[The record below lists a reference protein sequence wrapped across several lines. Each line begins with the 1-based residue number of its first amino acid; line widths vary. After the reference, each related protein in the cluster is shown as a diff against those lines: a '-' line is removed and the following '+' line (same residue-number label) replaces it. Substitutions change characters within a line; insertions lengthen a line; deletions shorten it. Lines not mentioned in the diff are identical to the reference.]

1 MKQFQ
6 RLAVFLALVLVSA
19 LAFAQGTNSNLTG
32 TVKLENNGLPG
43 VTITISSP
51 ALQGTRTAVSDVNGN
66 YNFPALPPGQ
76 YTVKFEME
84 SMQTVT
90 RQSLVGLGESARVD
104 AEMRLSS
111 VAEAI
116 TVTASAP
123 AVLETTEVQTNLQSK
138 MINELPLNRT
148 FQSTANLAP
157 GVTTNTPNGA
167 SAGHLG
173 RSGIGEPLPG
183 QRCRDQ

>member
-6 RLAVFLALVLVSA
+6 RLVVFLALVLVSA
-19 LAFAQGTNSNLTG
+19 LAFAQGTNSNLNG

-43 VTITISSP
+43 VTVTISSP
-51 ALQGTRTAVSDVNGN
+51 ALQGTRTAVTDVNGN

-76 YTVKFEME
+76 YTVKFDME

-90 RQSLVGLGESARVD
+90 KQSLIGLGESARVD
-104 AEMRLSS
+104 AEMRLSA

-123 AVLETTEVQTNLQSK
+123 AVLETTGGQANYQTK
-138 MINELPLNRT
+138 MDKRQP
-148 FQSTANLAP
+148 
-157 GVTTNTPNGA
+157 
-167 SAGHLG
+167 
-173 RSGIGEPLPG
+173 
-183 QRCRDQ
+183 